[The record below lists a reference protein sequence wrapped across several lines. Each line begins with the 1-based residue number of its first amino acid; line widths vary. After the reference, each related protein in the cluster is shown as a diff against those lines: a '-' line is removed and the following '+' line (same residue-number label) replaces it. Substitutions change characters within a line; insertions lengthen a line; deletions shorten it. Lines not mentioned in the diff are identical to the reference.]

1 MNAPDHGLS
10 VSGLGIAS
18 AAGPLVAGVDLSLRP
33 ARPLTLLGE
42 SGSGKS
48 LVAQAIMGTLPP
60 GLRATGSI
68 RLGGTD
74 LLTLSPSERRKL
86 WGRAISL
93 LPQEPWLALDPTM
106 RIGAQVSEVPRFVHR
121 RPRAESEARG
131 REHLAEVGLGG
142 VEALYPFQISGGMA
156 QRTAIAIAHAG
167 GSPLLIADEPTKG
180 LDAQL
185 RDSVVARLK
194 HEAEAGRL
202 LLTITHDI
210 AVARALGG
218 TVGVMLDG
226 RIVESGPAET
236 VLRAP
241 GHAYSRALLAADPQG
256 WPDRAP
262 RPSGRPVLRG
272 RGLAKAFGGRR
283 LFAGIDL
290 EVRAGEIVAVVGPSG
305 CGKTT
310 LGNILLGLVQPDGGA
325 VERPGGQPRL
335 KFQKLYQDPPA
346 AFAPH
351 QPIRRG
357 LQDLARLHRQ
367 PWDRVERLMARLRL
381 SDGLL
386 DRLPGQVSGGELQR
400 FALLRTLL
408 LDPVFL
414 FADEATSRLDPVSQQ
429 EVVELLLEVVAETGL
444 GVLLVTHDLALAE
457 KLSTRVL
464 RLAGPDQDV
473 PARGAAELAVP
484 V

>member
-1 MNAPDHGLS
+1 MTGLS
-10 VSGLGIAS
+10 VSGLGVAS
-18 AAGPLVAGVDLSLRP
+18 AAGLVVTDVSLSLQP
-33 ARPLTLLGE
+33 GRPLTLLGE

-60 GLRATGSI
+60 ELRASGAI
-68 RLGGTD
+68 RLDGTD
-74 LLTLSPSERRKL
+74 LLALPPAERRSL

-106 RIGAQVSEVPRFVHR
+106 RVGAQVAEVHRFVHR
-121 RPRAESEARG
+121 RPRTESEALG

-142 VEALYPFQISGGMA
+142 AGALYPFQISGGMG
-156 QRTAIAIAHAG
+156 QRVAIAIAHAG
-167 GSPLLIADEPTKG
+167 DSRLLIADEPTKG

-185 RDSVVARLK
+185 RDGVVARLK
-194 HEAEAGRL
+194 REVEAGRL
-202 LLTITHDI
+202 LLTITHDV
-210 AVARALGG
+210 AVAEALGG

-226 RIVESGPAET
+226 RIVEHGAAET

-241 GHAYSRALLAADPQG
+241 EHAYSRALLAADPRR

-262 RPSGRPVLRG
+262 RPSGGPVLIG
-272 RGLAKAFGGRR
+272 RGLAKAFGPRR
-283 LFAGIDL
+283 LFSGIDI
-290 EVRAGEIVAVVGPSG
+290 EVRAGEIVAIAGPSG

-310 LGNILLGLVQPDGGA
+310 IGNILLGLAAPDSGM

-346 AFAPH
+346 AFVPH
-351 QPIRRG
+351 QPIRRA
-357 LQDLARLHRQ
+357 LRDLARLHRQ
-367 PWDRVERLMARLRL
+367 SWDRVAGLMARLRL
-381 SDGLL
+381 ADSLL

-400 FALLRTLL
+400 FALLRALL

-414 FADEATSRLDPVSQQ
+414 FADEATSRLDPVSQR
-429 EVVELLLEVVAETGL
+429 EVVEFLLEIVAETGL
-444 GVLLVTHDLALAE
+444 GVLLVTHDIALAE

-464 RLAGPDQDV
+464 RLAGPDGDA
-473 PARGAAELAVP
+473 PARDRAELAVP
-484 V
+484 A